1 MPRAARSRAVS
12 PSPGPSATPSRNT
25 SPSVPQPAVREL
37 IPMAPSA
44 TSQGPVH
51 AHVMGTPMS
60 RVNHMQN
67 LCAQLMTRSLGN
79 QLGASHVLGGGD
91 AEVWKELG
99 DIQTAVMHRFQ
110 QQQDAWQQGLSGVWQ
125 EYLQLRKVNTL
136 SKLVEQ
142 EYNVGMQLSALCINQ
157 AVNLTALFEN
167 IQIDM
172 GYWLAQKQGAAA

>member
-1 MPRAARSRAVS
+1 MPRAVRSRAVS
-12 PSPGPSATPSRNT
+12 PSHPTSRPT
-25 SPSVPQPAVREL
+25 SPPAPEPAVSEL
-37 IPMAPSA
+37 IPLAPPA
-44 TSQGPVH
+44 RSQWPVH

-67 LCAQLMTRSLGN
+67 LCAQLMSRSLGN

-99 DIQTAVMHRFQ
+99 DIHAAVVHRLQ
-110 QQQDAWQQGLSGVWQ
+110 QQQETWQQGLSGVWQ
-125 EYLQLRKVNTL
+125 EYMQLRQVNTL

-142 EYNVGMQLSALCINQ
+142 EYNVGMQLSALCISQ